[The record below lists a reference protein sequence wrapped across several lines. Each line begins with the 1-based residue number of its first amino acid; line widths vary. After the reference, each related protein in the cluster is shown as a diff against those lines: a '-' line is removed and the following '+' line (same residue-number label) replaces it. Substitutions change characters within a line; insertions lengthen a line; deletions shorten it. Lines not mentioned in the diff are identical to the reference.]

1 MREGPKQ
8 RFGLPYGAKR
18 GMKKRKR
25 RERKPRRNKGER
37 KKRMRIKG
45 QGRVE

>member
-25 RERKPRRNKGER
+25 RGKGGKMKAE
-37 KKRMRIKG
+37 KE
-45 QGRVE
+45 QGGMEKENEE

>member
-18 GMKKRKR
+18 GMEKRKR
-25 RERKPRRNKGER
+25 RGKGGKEEEKEG
-37 KKRMRIKG
+37 KKRK
-45 QGRVE
+45 